1 VELDPA
7 DDDAGVASARTNLT
21 VRSRVPSSG
30 LERFWPSRRIH
41 TFDERCR

>member
-1 VELDPA
+1 MP
-7 DDDAGVASARTNLT
+7 GMTPARTRPTAQL
-21 VRSRVPSSG
+21 RVPSPG

>member
-1 VELDPA
+1 MPGMA
-7 DDDAGVASARTNLT
+7 PARTRLT
-21 VRSRVPSSG
+21 AHTRVPAFG

>member
-1 VELDPA
+1 VEFDPA
-7 DDDAGVASARTNLT
+7 DDDPGMAPARICLT
-21 VRSRVPSSG
+21 AWSRVASSG